1 MVAAT
6 THQEGPREGPSWL
19 PDFLQGSYF
28 VPCQAHVAAHK
39 TERNFFCTQC
49 GGDSICSTCILKQH
63 QGHITLQIRRSSY
76 HDAVRIADVKELL
89 DLSQI
94 QVYVINS
101 AKIVFL
107 NARPQ
112 KVVVKGAPFFCE
124 VCSRALVDPT
134 RFCSVGCK
142 LAAIP
147 GDSDEQLTLQPKLQ
161 PPAAPQGGAGFLA
174 ATEESAESGGTP
186 SAWRAQAHRKF
197 KEHQQQQQHP
207 GQLAQRLP
215 PLIMDDG
222 SDHDDDGDSHHG
234 VRQTKR
240 RSGGAKHLHAE
251 YQWDIPPLV
260 SVPTSPAA
268 RAPRA
273 TPPHSATTNCT
284 WPMSSSKRRKGTPHR
299 APFW

>member
-1 MVAAT
+1 MVAVGS
-6 THQEGPREGPSWL
+6 HQEGPREGPSWL
-19 PDFLQGSYF
+19 PNFLHAPYF
-28 VPCQAHVAAHK
+28 IPCQAHVAAHK

-63 QGHITLQIRRSSY
+63 QGHVTLQIRRSSY
-76 HDAVRIADVKELL
+76 HDAVRVADAKELL
-89 DLSQI
+89 DLSHI

-134 RFCSVGCK
+134 RFCSIGCK
-142 LAAIP
+142 LTAIP
-147 GDSDEQLTLQPKLQ
+147 GDGQLTLQPKLQ
-161 PPAAPQGGAGFLA
+161 VAGQHVEPSFMAA
-174 ATEESAESGGTP
+174 EESAESGGIP
-186 SAWRAQAHRKF
+186 SVWRAQRKS
-197 KEHQQQQQHP
+197 KQVKGSAEQ
-207 GQLAQRLP
+207 QRLP

-222 SDHDDDGDSHHG
+222 SDHEDDGDSHHG

-240 RSGGAKHLHAE
+240 RSGGSKHLYAE
-251 YQWDIPPLV
+251 FQWDIPPLV

-268 RAPRA
+268 RPPAPS
-273 TPPHSATTNCT
+273 TPPRSATTNCT